1 VLACAECFLS
11 PIVLELEVFCL
22 DFEVP
27 SSFLEFVTK
36 SCKLKEPSFD
46 VATGRG
52 YEVETVK
59 GD

>member
-1 VLACAECFLS
+1 
-11 PIVLELEVFCL
+11 L